1 MLEPNISKPISLYF
15 IETHGESYHSTRVC
29 FPLRPLILVIYLQ
42 LGAHY
47 LQPIA
52 ELAAEFIPDAD
63 DADSVEPDTA
73 FFFALVQGLNDCVQ
87 KLEARV
93 RVGS

>member
-1 MLEPNISKPISLYF
+1 M
-15 IETHGESYHSTRVC
+15 THDIQPC
-29 FPLRPLILVIYLQ
+29 PLIVVLSALPCTHIFGSPPQ

-87 KLEARV
+87 KLEV
-93 RVGS
+93 RDRSPP

>member
-1 MLEPNISKPISLYF
+1 VFCLLYHAHTF
-15 IETHGESYHSTRVC
+15 WG
-29 FPLRPLILVIYLQ
+29 LRSPPQ

-87 KLEARV
+87 KLEAR
-93 RVGS
+93 RAGRG